1 MATPNKQKRK
11 RQTISL
17 IEKKAMIDASK
28 TKTPAQ
34 LVTHF
39 NNKYTDPTIRSILKK
54 KSEIQE
60 AIENEA
66 DGKRSILRSIKH
78 SKLEEAF
85 LKWLKE
91 IRSEN
96 IPGNGQ
102 ILIMKTLELAELLK
116 IEDFNVRNG

>member
-34 LVTHF
+34 LVTRF

-91 IRSEN
+91 VRSEN

-102 ILIMKTLELAELLK
+102 ILIV
-116 IEDFNVRNG
+116 N

>member
-85 LKWLKE
+85 LEWLKE
-91 IRSEN
+91 VRSEN